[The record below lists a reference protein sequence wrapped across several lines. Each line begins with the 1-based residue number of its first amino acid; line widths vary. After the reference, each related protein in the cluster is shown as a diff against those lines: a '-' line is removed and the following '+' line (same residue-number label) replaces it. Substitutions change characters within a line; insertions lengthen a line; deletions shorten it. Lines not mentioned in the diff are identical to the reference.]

1 MEVKKKISY
10 SNTPDFFSKEM
21 IITKKSLNENQL
33 KYTYQKQLISDLDYK
48 HKEWSKFVKNN
59 IKILRLKP
67 FESYKKNRRIT
78 YMKDKKKIS
87 SSNTPDF
94 FSKKMI
100 ITKKSLN
107 ENQLKFT
114 YQKQLIS
121 DLDYKHK
128 EWSKSFDSNS

>member
-1 MEVKKKISY
+1 MEVKKK
-10 SNTPDFFSKEM
+10 F
-21 IITKKSLNENQL
+21 
-33 KYTYQKQLISDLDYK
+33 
-48 HKEWSKFVKNN
+48 
-59 IKILRLKP
+59 
-67 FESYKKNRRIT
+67 
-78 YMKDKKKIS
+78 S

-94 FSKKMI
+94 LSKEMI

-128 EWSKSFDSNS
+128 EWSKSIDSKF

>member
-1 MEVKKKISY
+1 MNHIKKIDKLFIWKSKKK
-10 SNTPDFFSKEM
+10 F
-21 IITKKSLNENQL
+21 
-33 KYTYQKQLISDLDYK
+33 
-48 HKEWSKFVKNN
+48 
-59 IKILRLKP
+59 
-67 FESYKKNRRIT
+67 
-78 YMKDKKKIS
+78 S

-94 FSKKMI
+94 FSKEMI

-128 EWSKSFDSNS
+128 EWSKSIDSKF